1 MRDRL
6 VVGYDGSA
14 TSVAALDWAG
24 AEAAMRGAS
33 LRVISSYAMP
43 PLMNFYGIGT
53 PSANAP
59 ELRQLEESCE
69 AALRA
74 AVDASVRRHPSVA
87 FDFQA
92 VDRPAGQ
99 SLVDEAKSADLLVVG
114 SNGLGATTSF
124 LLGSVAGLVL
134 HESPC
139 PVVVVPA
146 EPGALGGRI
155 AVGID
160 GSHQSTA
167 ALNWAAD
174 DARRR
179 GARLVV
185 VHAWEYP
192 YRVSAEAAERGTA
205 LAQADAAIVLERY
218 VDSVR
223 PSGSGPVTGQLAE
236 GPATHVLLGVA
247 KTVDLLVVGSRG
259 RGGFR
264 SMLLGSVAHALCAHS
279 TCPVA
284 VIR

>member
-1 MRDRL
+1 MRDHL

-14 TSVAALDWAG
+14 TSAAALEWAG
-24 AEAAMRGAS
+24 AEAAMRRAS
-33 LRVISSYAMP
+33 VRVISSYAMP
-43 PLMNFYGIGT
+43 PVMDFYGIGT
-53 PSANAP
+53 RWANAS

-74 AVDASVRRHPSVA
+74 AVDASARRHPSVA
-87 FDFQA
+87 FDCHA
-92 VDRPAGQ
+92 VDRPAAQ
-99 SLVDEAKSADLLVVG
+99 SLVDEAASADLLVVG
-114 SNGLGATTSF
+114 SNGLGATKSF

-146 EPGALGGRI
+146 QPREPAGRM

-174 DARRR
+174 EARRR
-179 GARLVV
+179 GAQLVV

-192 YRVSAEAAERGTA
+192 YRVSAEAAARGTT
-205 LAQADAAIVLERY
+205 LAQADAGIMLERY

-223 PSGSGPVTGQLAE
+223 RNGPGSVTGELAH
-236 GPATHVLLGVA
+236 GPAMHCLLDVA
-247 KTVDLLVVGSRG
+247 KWADLLVVGSRG
-259 RGGFR
+259 RSGFR

-279 TCPVA
+279 SCPVA